1 MSLDFFANLFS
12 WTFQGH
18 ISTPFKIRSVKIISH
33 CCAEVEFYKN
43 FDAAFA
49 VFQFNNW
56 KKNVSC
62 LTVSMNISG
71 KEAHDYGYD
80 VYDEMKHLLV
90 SMEEPCRL
98 INLYTIFEVLK
109 LV

>member
-1 MSLDFFANLFS
+1 
-12 WTFQGH
+12 
-18 ISTPFKIRSVKIISH
+18 
-33 CCAEVEFYKN
+33 
-43 FDAAFA
+43 
-49 VFQFNNW
+49 
-56 KKNVSC
+56 
-62 LTVSMNISG
+62 MNISG